1 MKTIAGIWID
11 HRRAVIAQTSDTGV
25 HTLEIRSLA
34 DRQPGR
40 SAGVRSTARFE
51 SREVATDA
59 TRERRFAAQLQRYYD
74 LVIDAV
80 RTAPVLL
87 LFGPGEAKGE
97 LQKRLAQAGMVRRIA
112 ALETVDK
119 LTDRQIAARVA
130 VYAREAAEAA
140 DARRQDATAAG
151 PRNPLQKTG
160 MPTPPN
166 EEAAHETQRE
176 PAEHAEPVA
185 GR

>member
-140 DARRQDATAAG
+140 EARRQDETAAAA
-151 PRNPLQKTG
+151 R
-160 MPTPPN
+160 TPP
-166 EEAAHETQRE
+166 AETG
-176 PAEHAEPVA
+176 HPVA
-185 GR
+185 PQPRGRT